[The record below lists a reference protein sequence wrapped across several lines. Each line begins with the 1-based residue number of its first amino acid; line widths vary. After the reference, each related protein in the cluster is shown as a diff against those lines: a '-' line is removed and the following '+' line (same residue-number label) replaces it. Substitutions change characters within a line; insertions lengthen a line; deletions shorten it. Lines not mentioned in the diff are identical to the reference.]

1 MSWRCWMRGTS
12 VALALALCTPL
23 AGWARCTLSSPLGGS
38 SVHDDSAAPIPFGRV
53 NLDNAHLQPPGTLLA
68 ATIVPPTNFT
78 HKSAH
83 ADSVLWRCDLADLP
97 ELYFLVS
104 TNGDDRVGGYVDA
117 STNGDPDLP
126 GVYATWFAYVGIK
139 LIMQDVVLSRRYQK
153 VALTDYDVQDNKV
166 LIRLRHVPV
175 LRAELY
181 RISKLPPRGQPYM
194 SEFCAG
200 HGMLGMGYASS
211 VGTQYRCN
219 QPNAYIQL
227 HGPGLHGDEPG
238 VDHLEGY
245 EFWWAG
251 NGFGYG
257 MHNSAILSNHAS
269 CVVRNNTPV
278 VTFPTIAVRQLQ
290 QGLQLAQN
298 FSVQIA
304 CSDQA
309 QSGINA
315 GQTAIGIQVS
325 LKAWQVAQALGLV
338 TSAGGVTHLMAEDYD
353 DPNTAKGVGVTVQN
367 PTMASGNLVF
377 VGPDQGGNP
386 GGNAAGWY
394 PVLAGAS
401 PTGVLPGVGIEYRHT
416 FTATLARV
424 NGQAVTP
431 GNFQASA
438 TILVKIQ

>member
-1 MSWRCWMRGTS
+1 MIRVS
-12 VALALALCTPL
+12 VALALCTPL
-23 AGWARCTLSSPLGGS
+23 TGWAICKIADPLGRS
-38 SVHDDSAAPIPFGRV
+38 SVADAAAAPIPFGRV
-53 NLDNAHLQPPGTLLA
+53 NLDNVHLQPPGTLLS

-78 HKSAH
+78 HKGAH

-104 TNGDDRVGGYVDA
+104 TNGNDRVGGYVDA

-126 GVYATWFAYVGIK
+126 GVHATWFAYVGIK
-139 LIMQDVVLSRRYQK
+139 LIMEDVVLSRWYQK
-153 VALTDYDVQDNKV
+153 VPLQDYDYDEKDNTKI

-181 RISKLPPRGQPYM
+181 RISKLPPRRQSPV
-194 SEFCAG
+194 SEHCAG
-200 HGMLGMGYASS
+200 RGTRGMGHASS
-211 VGTQYRCN
+211 VGTHYICN

-227 HGPGLHGDEPG
+227 HGPGLRGDKVG
-238 VDHLEGY
+238 DDHLRNY

-257 MHNSAILSNHAS
+257 MHNSATLSNHAS
-269 CVVRNNTPV
+269 CVVRNHTPV
-278 VTFPTIAVRQLQ
+278 VTFPTVAVQQLM

-298 FSVQIA
+298 FSVQLA

-309 QSGINA
+309 QSGMNA

-325 LKAWQVAQALGLV
+325 PKAWQAAQALGLV
-338 TSAGGVTHLMAEDYD
+338 NPAGGVTHLVAENYD
-353 DPNTAKGVGVTVQN
+353 DPDTAKGVGVTVQN
-367 PTMASGNLVF
+367 PAMASGNLLF
-377 VGPDQGGNP
+377 VGADLGVNQ

-394 PVLAGAS
+394 PVLVGAI
-401 PTGVLPGVGIEYRHT
+401 PTGVLPGVGVEYRQT
-416 FTATLARV
+416 FTATLGRV
-424 NGQAVTP
+424 GQETVTP
-431 GNFQASA
+431 GNFQTSA